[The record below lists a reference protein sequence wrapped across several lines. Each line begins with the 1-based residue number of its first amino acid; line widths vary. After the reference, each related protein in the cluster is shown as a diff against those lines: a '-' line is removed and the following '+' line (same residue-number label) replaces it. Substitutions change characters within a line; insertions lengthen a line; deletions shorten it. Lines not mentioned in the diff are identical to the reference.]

1 MKKIKILEAI
11 RQGKVGGG
19 ESHVL
24 ELVTN
29 LDKSKFEPIVLS
41 FTPGPMVDELR
52 RRGIKTKVIYTER
65 GFDFRVWKEVH
76 DFIKSEKID
85 IIHAHGTRANS
96 NVFRAAK
103 KMHLPLIYTV
113 HGWSFHLDQKYVV
126 RKIREISESFLTS
139 VADKTICVSK
149 SNEIDGIERFDMKRS
164 SVIYNAVDLK
174 KFNKTN
180 KFRDIRKELGIPEDK
195 TVIGYIV
202 RITHQKD
209 PFTMLRA
216 MKILLRKTDNALLLM
231 VGDGDLKEATMKLA
245 HDLGIE
251 NNIIFQ
257 PFRSDIPDI
266 LNAIDIYCL
275 PSLWEGFP
283 IGILEAMA
291 MNKPVVASP
300 VDGTLELITHRKT
313 GLLSDMGNAELL
325 AQNLFHMLTD
335 NHMRAQIA
343 ASALR
348 FVEENFGID
357 KLVDRVEKLYTAQKS
372 EVNFLVE

>member
-52 RRGIKTKVIYTER
+52 SRGIKTKVIYTEK
-65 GFDFRVWKEVH
+65 GFDFSVWKKVREL
-76 DFIKSEKID
+76 IKSEKID
-85 IIHAHGTRANS
+85 LIHAHGTRANS

-103 KMHLPLIYTV
+103 KLHLPLIYTV
-113 HGWSFHLDQKYVV
+113 HGWSFHLDQKYLV

-149 SNEIDGIERFDMKRS
+149 SNQEDGIERFSMKRS

-174 KFNKTN
+174 KFNVNN
-180 KFRDIRKELGIPEDK
+180 KFNDIRKELGIPSDK

-202 RITHQKD
+202 RMTHQKD

-216 MKILLRKTDNALLLM
+216 MKILMEKTDKAFLLM
-231 VGDGDLKEATMKLA
+231 VGDGDLKEASMRLA
-245 HDLGIE
+245 RELKIE

-257 PFRSDIPDI
+257 PFRTDIPDI

-291 MNKPVVASP
+291 MKIPVVASP
-300 VDGTLELITHRKT
+300 VDGTRELITHGET
-313 GLLSDMGNAELL
+313 GLLSDMGNPELL
-325 AQNLFHMLTD
+325 AQNLFHMQTYQQI
-335 NHMRAQIA
+335 RIQIA
-343 ASALR
+343 TTALG
-348 FVEENFGID
+348 FVEENFGIN
-357 KLVDRVEKLYTAQKS
+357 KLVDLVEKLYTETTKK
-372 EVNFLVE
+372 